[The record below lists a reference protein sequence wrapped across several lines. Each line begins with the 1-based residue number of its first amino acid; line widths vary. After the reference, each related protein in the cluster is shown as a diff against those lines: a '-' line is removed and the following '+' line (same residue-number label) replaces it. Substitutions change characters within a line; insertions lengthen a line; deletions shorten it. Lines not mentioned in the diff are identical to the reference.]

1 MTDETHDEAADREPA
16 VSFAELGLP
25 SELLQA
31 VEKIGY
37 ESASPIQAEA
47 IPILLAGHDLIGQA
61 QTGTG
66 KTAAF
71 ALPLLA
77 AIELKQARPQMLVLT
92 PTRELALQVS
102 EAVQSYARNLKG
114 LNVLPVYGGQGM
126 ETQLRRLH
134 RGVHVVVGTPGRI
147 QDHLRRRTLDLSGLK
162 SLVLDEADEM
172 LRMGFIDDVV
182 AILEETPDSRQT
194 ALFSATMPP
203 RISQVAKRFLRSPKQ
218 VRIAAKTATVA
229 TVKQRFVA
237 VTGHNKLEALTR
249 ILETERFEA
258 MLIFV
263 RTRSSTS
270 MLAEKLQARGFA
282 AEALSGEMS
291 QAARQRTVDN
301 LKSGRLDILVCTD
314 VAARGLDVDRVTHVI
329 NFDIPTDPESYVHR
343 IGRTGR
349 AGREGHA
356 ILFVAHRERRLL
368 DTIERSTRQPIER
381 MGVPTGA
388 QIGERRIDDFKQ
400 MLSDIIRCENLSF
413 FEAMVA
419 SYVEERE
426 ADEETEGSP
435 TPTQVAAALTFLFQR
450 SRPMIVANRRVEDD
464 DRGQRNERS
473 ARPTRD
479 NQPKRP
485 ELKTSEFDADGDG
498 VRYRLDVGSS
508 HGTEVRHIV
517 GCIANESGL
526 SSSHIGRIRIHAEH
540 TTVILPSGMPTDV
553 MSQLSRAWVR
563 GRQLNLK
570 VLEGFGDDFTNL
582 KKSSDRGPGPG
593 SRGPRRDDG
602 PRQDKGSRGPSAA
615 RGPSGARGR
624 EEQAPRPE
632 PTGGPSKAPGWTP
645 HQDSLVVEEP
655 AQPRAKPPAEKR
667 ESKPQVRPAGKTKP
681 RAKGKAKA
689 KAKVRAQSGPPGVA
703 PAKSKLSPEAKAR
716 RAEKKAAKKVAK
728 KTGAGGSAPPK
739 RKSAP
744 KKMKH

>member
-1 MTDETHDEAADREPA
+1 MTDETHDEAAERAPS
-16 VSFAELGLP
+16 VSFADLGLP
-25 SELLQA
+25 SELLKA
-31 VEKIGY
+31 VEKVGY

-47 IPILLAGHDLIGQA
+47 IPILLEGHDLIGQA

-114 LNVLPVYGGQGM
+114 LHVLPVYGGQGM

-147 QDHLRRRTLDLSGLK
+147 QDHLRRGTLDLSGLK

-182 AILEETPDSRQT
+182 AILEETPESRQT

-203 RISQVAKRFLRSPKQ
+203 RIAQVAKRFLRDPKQ
-218 VRIAAKTATVA
+218 VKIAAKTSTVE

-249 ILETERFEA
+249 ILETERFDA

-263 RTRSSTS
+263 RTRSSTA
-270 MLAEKLQARGFA
+270 MLADKLQARGFA
-282 AEALSGEMS
+282 AEPLSGEMS

-301 LKSGRLDILVCTD
+301 LKRGRLDILICTD
-314 VAARGLDVDRVTHVI
+314 VAARGLDVERVTHVV

-356 ILFVAHRERRLL
+356 ILFVARRERRLL
-368 DTIERSTRQPIER
+368 DMIERSTRQPIER

-400 MLSDIIRCENLSF
+400 MLSDIIRCENLTF
-413 FEAMVA
+413 FEALVD
-419 SYVEERE
+419 SYVEERK
-426 ADEETEGSP
+426 ADEETEGAP
-435 TPTQVAAALTFLFQR
+435 TATQVAAAMTFLFQR
-450 SRPMIVANRRVEDD
+450 SRPMIVADRRVEDD
-464 DRGQRNERS
+464 DRGNRS
-473 ARPTRD
+473 DRPPRD

-485 ELKTSEFDADGDG
+485 ELKPGEFNADGDG
-498 VRYRLDVGSS
+498 VRYRLDVGRN
-508 HGTEVRHIV
+508 HGAEVRHIV

-526 SSSHIGRIRIHAEH
+526 SSSYIGRIRIHDEH

-570 VLEGFGDDFTNL
+570 VLEGFGDDFSHL
-582 KKSSDRGPGPG
+582 DKKSKRGPGAG
-593 SRGPRRDDG
+593 SRGPRPSDR
-602 PRQDKGSRGPSAA
+602 PRRETGS

-624 EEQAPRPE
+624 EERAPKPGRARAE
-632 PTGGPSKAPGWTP
+632 AKDPSWTP
-645 HQDSLVVEEP
+645 HEDSLVVHEAEQSAPEP
-655 AQPRAKPPAEKR
+655 PAKRPARKPASKPP
-667 ESKPQVRPAGKTKP
+667 GKTKP
-681 RAKGKAKA
+681 RAKGKSKARAKA
-689 KAKVRAQSGPPGVA
+689 KAKSGPPGVA

-716 RAEKKAAKKVAK
+716 RVAKKAAKKAAK
-728 KTGAGGSAPPK
+728 KTGKATTADGNAPPK
-739 RKSAP
+739 RKTKP
-744 KKMKH
+744 KKMKR